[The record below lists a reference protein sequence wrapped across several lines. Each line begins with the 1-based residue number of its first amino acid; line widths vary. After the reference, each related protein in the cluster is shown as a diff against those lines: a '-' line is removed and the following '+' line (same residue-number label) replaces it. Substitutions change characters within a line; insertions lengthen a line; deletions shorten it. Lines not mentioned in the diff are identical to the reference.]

1 MSTAEL
7 IKRIPHMNVLVFTE
21 KRERST
27 QIRQFFQKAGF
38 KSADNFNV
46 SMKASDLPVY
56 EYYFIEY
63 RYSEHEVISDIV
75 KSARAK
81 AKFGKRPIFI
91 IDIENEESQV
101 DEINA
106 RELFPDFV
114 VNSPINFG
122 YIDELI
128 RKSFN
133 LTLLIEK
140 LIAEVNNSQAAF
152 IKRAQTYTGTYKNR
166 MLLNM
171 TLEELNKAKDS
182 VTFKKVYQRHDKSEI
197 MPQNLMAYCEMV
209 EKPKAIPV
217 LELLLRS
224 KRYQFQANF
233 MLSAIYAEAKHTSKV
248 QIALTKAYENN
259 PKNDDVFY
267 AFLDFIIEN
276 NESLL
281 LHNMVMKR
289 FYHIGITPSTLN
301 RMVID
306 LANAVY
312 KTNVVFNKDDYKR
325 FFGQLIMTLKKR
337 ISMDKRDELQGF
349 INVLVARQLYK
360 QGKRYK
366 AKAIAVLNYHR
377 FLSNR
382 KVASDEFRVATFG
395 VLAMAG
401 EIKLCVTLYKMFDQ
415 TGLKKTAPQL
425 LQQSMAHF
433 QKLNKVYQWLR
444 AQKSADENNL
454 QLVKIGQ
461 TYPYSSD
468 LNYMLLTLT
477 LRGKNL
483 MKDPKNIKQCLAI
496 IHRMEK
502 TNNTAGY
509 ENVMSSVEQN
519 KKILIDVLLG
529 SS

>member
-1 MSTAEL
+1 MSSAEL
-7 IKRIPHMNVLVFTE
+7 IRRIPQMNVLVFTE

-38 KSADNFNV
+38 KSADSFNV
-46 SMKASDLPVY
+46 SMKTSDLPVY
-56 EYYFIEY
+56 DYYFIEY
-63 RYSEHEVISDIV
+63 HYAEHEVIRDIV
-75 KSARAK
+75 VRAREK

-91 IDIENEESQV
+91 VDIDNDDSQV
-101 DEINA
+101 DDINA
-106 RELFPDFV
+106 RELFPDFI

-128 RKSFN
+128 KKSFN

-140 LIAEVNNSQAAF
+140 LIGEVKGSQSAF
-152 IKRAQTYTGTYKNR
+152 IKRAQTYPGTYKNR

-171 TLEELNKAKDS
+171 TLEELFKAKDFL
-182 VTFKKVYQRHDKSEI
+182 TFKKVYQRHDKSEI
-197 MPQNLMAYCEMV
+197 MPQNLMAYCQIV

-224 KRYQFQANF
+224 KKYLFQANL
-233 MLSAIYAEAKHTSKV
+233 MLADIYVEAKQPSKV
-248 QIALTKAYENN
+248 QSSLSNAYENN
-259 PKNDDVFY
+259 PKDDNAFY
-267 AFLDFIIEN
+267 SYLTFIIEN
-276 NESLL
+276 NKSAL

-289 FYHIGITPSTLN
+289 FYHIGISPVTLN
-301 RMVID
+301 KMIMD
-306 LANAVY
+306 IADIIY
-312 KTNVVFNKDDYKR
+312 KSKITLNKEQYRR
-325 FFGQLIMTLKKR
+325 FFGQLVMTLKKR
-337 ISMDKRDELQGF
+337 ISMDKRDELQGYINIF
-349 INVLVARQLYK
+349 IARQLFK

-366 AKAIAVLNYHR
+366 AKAIAATCYHR
-377 FLSNR
+377 FLSER

-401 EIKLCVTLYKMFDQ
+401 EVKLCVALYKVFDQ
-415 TGLKKTAPQL
+415 AGLKKSAPLL
-425 LQQSMAHF
+425 LQQSMIHF

-444 AQKSADENNL
+444 AQKSADDNSA
-454 QLVKIGQ
+454 QLTKIGQ

-477 LRGKNL
+477 LKGKNL
-483 MKDPKNIKQCLAI
+483 MKAPENIKQCLAV
-496 IHRMEK
+496 IHRMER

>member
-1 MSTAEL
+1 MSSAEL
-7 IKRIPHMNVLVFTE
+7 IRRIPQMNVLVFTE

-38 KSADNFNV
+38 KNADSFNV
-46 SMKASDLPVY
+46 NLKASNLSVY
-56 EYYFIEY
+56 DYYFIEY
-63 RYSEHEVISDIV
+63 HYADHEVISDIV
-75 KSARAK
+75 NCAREK

-91 IDIENEESQV
+91 VDIDNDDSPV
-101 DEINA
+101 DDINA
-106 RELFPDFV
+106 RELFPDFI

-122 YIDELI
+122 YINELI
-128 RKSFN
+128 KKSFN

-140 LIAEVNNSQAAF
+140 LIGEVKGSQSAF
-152 IKRAQTYTGTYKNR
+152 IKRAQTYPGTYKNR

-171 TLEELNKAKDS
+171 TLEELYKANDFLM
-182 VTFKKVYQRHDKSEI
+182 FKKVYQRHDKSEI
-197 MPQNLMAYCEMV
+197 MPQNLMAYCKV
-209 EKPKAIPV
+209 IEKPQAIPV

-224 KRYQFQANF
+224 KKYLFQANF
-233 MLSAIYAEAKHTSKV
+233 MLADIYAEAKQPNKV
-248 QIALTKAYENN
+248 QSSLASAYEHN

-267 AFLDFIIEN
+267 AYLTFIVEN
-276 NESLL
+276 NKSAL

-289 FYHIGITPSTLN
+289 FYHIGINSITLN
-301 RMVID
+301 KMVID
-306 LANAVY
+306 IADIVY
-312 KTNVVFNKDDYKR
+312 KSKVTFNKDQYRR
-325 FFGQLIMTLKKR
+325 FFGQLVMTLKKR
-337 ISMDKRDELQGF
+337 ISMDKRDELQGYINIF
-349 INVLVARQLYK
+349 IARQLFK

-366 AKAIAVLNYHR
+366 AKAIAATCYYR
-377 FLSNR
+377 FLSER

-415 TGLKKTAPQL
+415 AGLKKTAPQL

-454 QLVKIGQ
+454 QLRKIGQ

-483 MKDPKNIKQCLAI
+483 MKDPENIKQCLVVI
-496 IHRMEK
+496 RRMEK

>member
-1 MSTAEL
+1 MSSSEL
-7 IKRIPHMNVLVFTE
+7 IRRIPQMNVLVFTE

-38 KSADNFNV
+38 KSADSFNV

-56 EYYFIEY
+56 DYYFIEY
-63 RYSEHEVISDIV
+63 HYADHEVISDMV
-75 KSARAK
+75 NHARAK

-91 IDIENEESQV
+91 VDIDNDDSQV
-101 DEINA
+101 DDINA
-106 RELFPDFV
+106 RELFPDFI

-128 RKSFN
+128 KKSFS

-140 LIAEVNNSQAAF
+140 LVGEVKNSQSAF
-152 IKRAQTYTGTYKNR
+152 IKRAQTYPGTYKNR

-171 TLEELNKAKDS
+171 TLEELYKAKDF

-197 MPQNLMAYCEMV
+197 MPQNLMAYCQII

-217 LELLLRS
+217 LDLLLRS
-224 KRYQFQANF
+224 KKYLFQANL
-233 MLSAIYAEAKHTSKV
+233 MLADIYAEAKQISKV
-248 QIALTKAYENN
+248 HTFLAKAFDNN
-259 PKNDDVFY
+259 PKNDK
-267 AFLDFIIEN
+267 AFHSYLTFIIEN
-276 NESLL
+276 NESTL

-289 FYHIGITPSTLN
+289 FYHIGINPSTLN
-301 RMVID
+301 KMIMD
-306 LANAVY
+306 IAEIVY
-312 KTNVVFNKDDYKR
+312 NSNMTFNKDKYR
-325 FFGQLIMTLKKR
+325 RYFGQLIMTLKKR
-337 ISMDKRDELQGF
+337 ISMDKRDELQGYINIF
-349 INVLVARQLYK
+349 IARQLFK

-366 AKAIAVLNYHR
+366 SKAIASTCYYR
-377 FLSNR
+377 FLSER
-382 KVASDEFRVATFG
+382 KVASDEFRAAAFG

-401 EIKLCVTLYKMFDQ
+401 EVKLCVTLYKAFDQ
-415 TGLKKTAPQL
+415 AGLKKSAPLL

-444 AQKSADENNL
+444 AQNSSDSNSS
-454 QLVKIGQ
+454 QLIKIGQ

-477 LRGKNL
+477 LKGKNL
-483 MKDPKNIKQCLAI
+483 MKNPDNIKQCLAV
-496 IHRMEK
+496 IHRMER